1 MISPSN
7 HDEEYDSF
15 LIDPGSLSIVHG
27 SVRAGGGSGRGRDHD
42 GISRASR
49 SAATT
54 QLATEVGSSVGLRKD
69 PRIKSITFFQPKIF
83 VRREGNNEV
92 VEARDDASPNV
103 VGGDRDYNGD
113 QGNGEVEENALT
125 CEISDL
131 THWDIILKDP
141 PAPGS
146 VPTTTAYRRRGGMLG
161 KLSKVGNNFKRSKA
175 PRLIIEDFEGL
186 VEFSSFEAGD
196 RLVSINKKK
205 IKPAEFSAKDA
216 MALMRECLENEGFLH
231 VTSENPLGEYRS
243 SYLRGGIR
251 L

>member
-15 LIDPGSLSIVHG
+15 PIDPGSLSIVHG
-27 SVRAGGGSGRGRDHD
+27 SVRAGGGSGRDSYHD
-42 GISRASR
+42 GGSRASR

-54 QLATEVGSSVGLRKD
+54 QLATEVGSEVGLRKD
-69 PRIKSITFFQPKIF
+69 PCIKSITFFRPEIYN
-83 VRREGNNEV
+83 RREGNSDV
-92 VEARDDASPNV
+92 DEAKDDASPSV
-103 VGGDRDYNGD
+103 VGGDRDNGD
-113 QGNGEVEENALT
+113 KGNVEVEEDELT

-131 THWDIILKDP
+131 THWDILLKDP

-146 VPTTTAYRRRGGMLG
+146 VSTTTAYRRRSGMLG
-161 KLSKVGNNFKRSKA
+161 NLSKVGNNFKRSKA
-175 PRLIIEDFEGL
+175 PRLIVEDFEGL

-216 MALMRECLENEGFLH
+216 MAFMRDCLENEGFLH
-231 VTSENPLGEYRS
+231 VTTENPLGKYLS